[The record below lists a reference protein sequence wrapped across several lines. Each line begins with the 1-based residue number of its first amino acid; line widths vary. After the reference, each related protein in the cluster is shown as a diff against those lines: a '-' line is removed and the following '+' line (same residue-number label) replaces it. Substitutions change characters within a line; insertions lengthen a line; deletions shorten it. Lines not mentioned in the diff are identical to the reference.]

1 MKSASYIIIIVLL
14 AIIFLQRECNTSTKD
29 SGCNHS
35 VEVVIDTI
43 HDTVEILSVQY
54 VPSISYID
62 TGSVLWKYHTI
73 DTALILSDYFSKY
86 YYQDTILNDTF
97 GLIILRDTITQNKIS
112 YRNPHISIYPRLI
125 KQTTL
130 LKQVAPPK
138 AKLFLGLGLGRN
150 LTHFSLSPS
159 LMLITK
165 KETAYSLSY
174 DLLNQDIYFTMY
186 WKIRLRK

>member
-14 AIIFLQRECNTSTKD
+14 AIIFLQRECNTSIDDTD
-29 SGCNHS
+29 CNHT
-35 VEVVIDTI
+35 VEVLIDTI

-174 DLLNQDIYFTMY
+174 DLLNHDIYFTMY

>member
-125 KQTTL
+125 KQTTIL
-130 LKQVAPPK
+130 QQSNHPR
-138 AKLFLGLGLGRN
+138 AKVFLGFGLGGN
-150 LTHFSLSPS
+150 MNHFSLSPS

-174 DLLNQDIYFTMY
+174 DLFNQDVYFTMY

>member
-14 AIIFLQRECNTSTKD
+14 AIIFLQRECNTSIDNTD
-29 SGCNHS
+29 CNNT

-174 DLLNQDIYFTMY
+174 DLLNHDIYFTMY